1 MILCEPSSKGCS
13 GTLLNRLVCPVCSN
27 RLQVTKVSA
36 GEGNPDS
43 NRFECRTCPY
53 QHIIKDDWEWFER
66 KKFPRKEVE
75 DVIGGP
81 EAWANADKM
90 EGMPSLPSIDGL
102 GLTVSTAQ
110 CPNPKC
116 HNREAYFYQLQIR
129 SADEPMTTF
138 LKVFRPA

>member
-1 MILCEPSSKGCS
+1 MILF
-13 GTLLNRLVCPVCSN
+13 CPVCSN

-90 EGMPSLPSIDGL
+90 E
-102 GLTVSTAQ
+102 AQ

-116 HNREAYFYQLQIR
+116 HNRYAYFY
-129 SADEPMTTF
+129 
-138 LKVFRPA
+138 